1 MRAGSC
7 ALRSAWG
14 GSLLLLACIRACGA
28 SAGPLH
34 GIAHATAFA
43 PLSRQLQ
50 DDGGTNE
57 TATNET
63 ASACIRAVRAEV
75 GLEQC
80 EIDYREA
87 DCDGAN
93 TVPWTSLSGPIIWLY
108 VFGVLVMFLSLSV
121 VCDEF
126 FVPGAT
132 AMSIQDPQILQLA
145 ICLDPGAVPAMQPS
159 RLWLRDG
166 KWIQILPGRR

>member
-1 MRAGSC
+1 MSSQYRNATARKVGTC
-7 ALRSAWG
+7 EPRSAWG
-14 GSLLLLACIRACGA
+14 GSLLLLACIHARGA

-34 GIAHATAFA
+34 GIAHETAFA

-57 TATNET
+57 TTTNET
-63 ASACIRAVRAEV
+63 VSECLQAVRAEG
-75 GLEQC
+75 GLEQY

-93 TVPWTSLSGPIIWLY
+93 TVPWTSLSGPIIWLH

-126 FVPGAT
+126 FVPGET
-132 AMSIQDPQILQLA
+132 AMSIQASQILQLA
-145 ICLDPGAVPAMQPS
+145 FCLDPLARCPCECS
-159 RLWLRDG
+159 S
-166 KWIQILPGRR
+166 